1 LEEKL
6 WHISFYD
13 LDGKKLREVIHKY
26 KYKTFR
32 HVYHHYEPVPLCY
45 DDKSLIFYN
54 TYEYETRNPILL
66 IPLHLITGGHGS
78 KVEYGEYIEIVPEL
92 INKESK
98 RNSFSMAES
107 LIVPVSDGHFL

>member
-1 LEEKL
+1 
-6 WHISFYD
+6 
-13 LDGKKLREVIHKY
+13 
-26 KYKTFR
+26 
-32 HVYHHYEPVPLCY
+32 VPLCY